1 MDRFVTRGK
10 RKAEATLEENIE
22 STPPKKSV
30 TGPQIPIDDIPDSD
44 GESTDIK
51 LAILASLYPDLGHD
65 TLLDLLI
72 AHDGSVEAT
81 TEALKGATPSG
92 IARRKPSGITS
103 QVSLRSFAIASTA
116 ADVNSPGGTTP
127 KKPKLLSRKGATLHL
142 YDPSDISAHTPCTV
156 IHNFLPPDIA
166 NALLVELLEEAKTFG
181 KTTFKLFDN
190 VVSSPH
196 TSGFFVGSDWELAEQ
211 KSAYFYNGARLSDIR
226 RLTPQLEKVRP
237 LVQEAV
243 NEEIQRRIRTHPL
256 YGEKKLKYQ
265 SSDRWSPNAAFVNLY
280 DGPEQNVGWH
290 SDQLT
295 YLGPRAV
302 IGSLS
307 LGVAREFRVRRILPK
322 DEEGGSNNRTFKDEA
337 NEGQISIHLPHNS
350 LLVMHADMQE
360 EWKHCVTPAQ
370 AIDPHPISG
379 RRRINVTYRDY
390 RPEFHP
396 RYTPRCA
403 CGIPTVLRVV
413 QKKREN
419 WGRYFWIC
427 HAGSQPDKE
436 ACSFFQ
442 WAEFDDDGKP
452 VWTKTKN
459 DKDTGTRS
467 CTSNGT
473 GNTTGL
479 EVDDSK
485 VLLGQPS
492 EESPPLEEQPSTVV
506 SPEQKT
512 R

>member
-1 MDRFVTRGK
+1 MDRFITRGK
-10 RKAEATLEENIE
+10 RKAELTLEENVD
-22 STPPKKSV
+22 T
-30 TGPQIPIDDIPDSD
+30 TQIKQTITAFNNPIDNTPDGD

-51 LAILASLYPDLGHD
+51 LAILASLHPDFGHD
-65 TLLDLLI
+65 ALLDLLI
-72 AHDGSVEAT
+72 THDGSVEAT
-81 TEALKGATPSG
+81 TEALKSAQGAGQIAKKKSSG
-92 IARRKPSGITS
+92 IIS
-103 QVSLRSFAIASTA
+103 QASLRSFAVPSTTGDGDHGGASII
-116 ADVNSPGGTTP
+116 P

-142 YDPSDISAHTPCTV
+142 YDPSDISTHTPCTV
-156 IHNFLPPDIA
+156 IHNFLPPSVA
-166 NALLVELLEEAKTFG
+166 NSLLVELLEEAKTFG
-181 KTTFKLFDN
+181 KATFKLFDN

-196 TSGFFVGSDWELAEQ
+196 TSCFFVGSDYELAEQ

-226 RLTPQLEKVRP
+226 RLTPQLETVRP
-237 LVQEAV
+237 LVQDAV
-243 NEEIQRRIRTHPL
+243 NTEIQKRIRTHHL
-256 YGEKKLKYQ
+256 YGGKKLKYQ
-265 SSDRWSPNAAFVNLY
+265 SPDRWSPNAAFVNLY

-322 DEEGGSNNRTFKDEA
+322 DKDQDGNSSSTTSNANLDSL

-370 AIDPHPISG
+370 AIDPHPIAG
-379 RRRINVTYRDY
+379 KRRINVTYRDY

-403 CGIPTVLRVV
+403 CGIPTILRVV

-419 WGRYFWIC
+419 WGRYFWMC
-427 HAGSQPDKE
+427 HAGNQPGKE

-442 WAEFDDDGKP
+442 WAEFDDDGRPLWK
-452 VWTKTKN
+452 KG
-459 DKDTGTRS
+459 TGTR
-467 CTSNGT
+467 TA
-473 GNTTGL
+473 GL
-479 EVDDSK
+479 EPDTR
-485 VLLGQPS
+485 
-492 EESPPLEEQPSTVV
+492 ESAQAPQSPDMEQQSSTA
-506 SPEQKT
+506 SPEHAPSVRTIQPMAK
-512 R
+512 

>member
-10 RKAEATLEENIE
+10 RKAESTLEENI
-22 STPPKKSV
+22 V
-30 TGPQIPIDDIPDSD
+30 TATHPLQSPATAPNKGIEDLLDIDRD
-44 GESTDIK
+44 STDIK
-51 LAILASLYPDLGHD
+51 LALLASLHPDFDHD
-65 TLLDLLI
+65 TLLDFLI
-72 AHDGSVEAT
+72 AHDGSVDAT
-81 TEALKGATPSG
+81 TEVLKSASPSAG
-92 IARRKPSGITS
+92 TAAAKRKPSVITS
-103 QVSLRSFAIASTA
+103 QASLRSFAVSSTTTTTDAS
-116 ADVNSPGGTTP
+116 STTP

-156 IHNFLPPDIA
+156 IHNFLPADIA

-196 TSGFFVGSDWELAEQ
+196 TSSFFVGSDYELAEQ

-237 LVQEAV
+237 LVQAAV
-243 NEEIQRRIRTHPL
+243 NEEIQTRIRTHAL
-256 YGEKKLKYQ
+256 YNGSKLKYQ
-265 SSDRWSPNAAFVNLY
+265 SPEPWSPNAAFVNLY

-322 DEEGGSNNRTFKDEA
+322 DGNDNDKELEDL

-360 EWKHCVTPAQ
+360 GWKHCVTPAQ
-370 AIDPHPISG
+370 AIDPHPIAG

-403 CGIPTVLRVV
+403 CEIPAVLRVV

-419 WGRYFWIC
+419 WGRYFWMC
-427 HAGSQPDKE
+427 HAGNVPGKE

-442 WAEFDDDGKP
+442 WAEFDEDGRP
-452 VWTKTKN
+452 LWNTKKEKATATT
-459 DKDTGTRS
+459 DTGT
-467 CTSNGT
+467 GT
-473 GNTTGL
+473 RTPTAA
-479 EVDDSK
+479 
-485 VLLGQPS
+485 PS
-492 EESPPLEEQPSTVV
+492 GW
-506 SPEQKT
+506 K
-512 R
+512 

>member
-10 RKAEATLEENIE
+10 RKADSTLED
-22 STPPKKSV
+22 TVVTTQLQQSV
-30 TGPQIPIDDIPDSD
+30 TAPHIPLDNPTDGD

-51 LAILASLYPDLGHD
+51 LAILASLHPRFDHD

-81 TEALKGATPSG
+81 TEALKGAQYALTPKK
-92 IARRKPSGITS
+92 KPSGITS
-103 QVSLRSFAIASTA
+103 QASLRSFAVSSTTADNGNGSAST
-116 ADVNSPGGTTP
+116 TTP

-142 YDPSDISAHTPCTV
+142 YDPSDISTHTPCTV
-156 IHNFLPPDIA
+156 IHNFLPPEIA
-166 NALLVELLEEAKTFG
+166 NSLLIELLEEAKSFG

-211 KSAYFYNGARLSDIR
+211 KSAYFYNGARLSDVR

-243 NEEIQRRIRTHPL
+243 NAEIQQRIRTHHL
-256 YGEKKLKYQ
+256 YGGKKLKYQ
-265 SSDRWSPNAAFVNLY
+265 SPDAWSPNAAFVNLY
-280 DGPEQNVGWH
+280 DGPDQNVGWH

-295 YLGPRAV
+295 YLGPRSV

-322 DEEGGSNNRTFKDEA
+322 DDDKEDGTLSKTTNLDSSSL

-350 LLVMHADMQE
+350 LLVMHAEMQE

-390 RPEFHP
+390 RPNFHP

-419 WGRYFWIC
+419 WGRYFWMC
-427 HAGSQPDKE
+427 HAGNQPGKE

-442 WAEFDDDGKP
+442 WAEFDDDGRPLWK
-452 VWTKTKN
+452 K
-459 DKDTGTRS
+459 
-467 CTSNGT
+467 GT
-473 GNTTGL
+473 GARTAGL
-479 EVDDSK
+479 EVEEGES
-485 VLLGQPS
+485 GQQ
-492 EESPPLEEQPSTVV
+492 PPKTPDGEQLSTTASLEGHSIIN
-506 SPEQKT
+506 T
-512 R
+512 RPMAE

>member
-10 RKAEATLEENIE
+10 RKAESTLEEDVN
-22 STPPKKSV
+22 TTQLQQSV
-30 TGPQIPIDDIPDSD
+30 TAPHIPVDNTLDGD

-51 LAILASLYPDLGHD
+51 LAILASLNPGIGHD

-81 TEALKGATPSG
+81 TEALKGAQNAGT
-92 IARRKPSGITS
+92 AKKKLSGITS
-103 QVSLRSFAIASTA
+103 QASLRSFT
-116 ADVNSPGGTTP
+116 VHGGTTP
-127 KKPKLLSRKGATLHL
+127 KKPRLLSRKGATLHL
-142 YDPSDISAHTPCTV
+142 YDPSDISAHTPCTL
-156 IHNFLPPDIA
+156 IHNFLAPDTA

-181 KTTFKLFDN
+181 KATFKLFDN

-196 TSGFFVGSDWELAEQ
+196 TSGFFVGSDYELAEQ

-243 NEEIQRRIRTHPL
+243 NDEIQKRIRTHHL
-256 YGEKKLKYQ
+256 HGGRKLKYQ
-265 SSDRWSPNAAFVNLY
+265 SPEPWSPNAAFVNLY

-322 DEEGGSNNRTFKDEA
+322 DKDEDSGSNSTSNSMAKLDDL

-370 AIDPHPISG
+370 AIDSHPISG

-419 WGRYFWIC
+419 WGRYFWMC
-427 HAGSQPDKE
+427 HAGNQPGKE

-442 WAEFDDDGKP
+442 WAEFDDDGRPLWRKA
-452 VWTKTKN
+452 
-459 DKDTGTRS
+459 TGTH
-467 CTSNGT
+467 TA
-473 GNTTGL
+473 GL
-479 EVDDSK
+479 EVDAGK
-485 VLLGQPS
+485 FGQPPKS
-492 EESPPLEEQPSTVV
+492 LVGEGQPPTV
-506 SPEQKT
+506 SPERDT